1 MASGAKGVAS
11 LHRFFVDPEDIIDQ
25 QVYFSPAESRHIERV
40 LRLRPGETVV
50 VFDGSG
56 WEYQVQLLGRESSG
70 TLAGQ
75 ILNREF
81 QDRESPFK
89 LVLVQGIAKGEKM
102 DTIIQKAVEIGIDSI
117 HPILT
122 EHTVV
127 QLEGSKRQ
135 QRQERWQAISRQAC
149 KQCRRNHVPPVFPL
163 TSMESFLEQHSDQP
177 ILMLYEAE
185 QECTLRKVL
194 QNDLLP
200 KQIQPWYLMVGPEGG
215 FSKAEAALAQE
226 MGALLVGLGPRILRT
241 ETAGLLAA
249 GIILYEL
256 GDLG

>member
-1 MASGAKGVAS
+1 M
-11 LHRFFVDPEDIIDQ
+11 HRFFVDPEDIVDQ
-25 QVYFSPAESRHIERV
+25 QVYFSPAEARHIERV
-40 LRLRPGETVV
+40 LRLRPGETVL

-81 QDRESPFK
+81 RDRESPFK
-89 LVLVQGIAKGEKM
+89 LALVQGIAKGEKM

-127 QLEGSKRQ
+127 QLDGPKRQ
-135 QRQERWQAISRQAC
+135 QRQERWQAIARQAC
-149 KQCRRNHVPPVFPL
+149 KQCRRNHVPPVFSI
-163 TSMESFLEQHSDQP
+163 THMESFLEQHTDQP
-177 ILMLYEAE
+177 VLMLYEAE
-185 QECTLRKVL
+185 QGCTLRQVL
-194 QNDLLP
+194 CSELLSR
-200 KQIQPWYLMVGPEGG
+200 QAQPWYLMVGPEGG
-215 FSKAEAALAQE
+215 FSKTEAELARKR
-226 MGALLVGLGPRILRT
+226 GALLVGLGPRILRT